1 MVIDSARVAEKCEWP
16 TPGSTLTA
24 VSMHRE
30 ARRPGVDSR
39 TPLS

>member
-1 MVIDSARVAEKCEWP
+1 MVIDSAYVAEKYEWP
-16 TPGSTLTA
+16 ALDAAVSA